1 MTWRSICHINQK
13 YWRWIR
19 SHKEHST
26 HTADLRIWHE
36 VTISKSCEFIQCIL
50 NILLRVMT
58 DNFWK
63 ICVYFCMKKG
73 DNRKHFLFYIKLDLH
88 TLIHLRNA
96 IIKYDSRAD
105 LMLSNLCKNFQH
117 PSIIF
122 KLIEKKVEY
131 MYENKKLDQRIILR
145 KRGQNWIINVLSKL

>member
-1 MTWRSICHINQK
+1 
-13 YWRWIR
+13 
-19 SHKEHST
+19 
-26 HTADLRIWHE
+26 
-36 VTISKSCEFIQCIL
+36 
-50 NILLRVMT
+50 
-58 DNFWK
+58 
-63 ICVYFCMKKG
+63 MKKG
-73 DNRKHFLFYIKLDLH
+73 DNRKHFLFYIKFDLH